1 MKTLL
6 FTALLTCATLV
17 QAQATPIIIN
27 QPDGGQTV
35 CIVQGSYVTC
45 Y

>member
-1 MKTLL
+1 MKKLL
-6 FTALLTCATLV
+6 ALLTLAICLN
-17 QAQATPIIIN
+17 AQAKTIIIN

-35 CIVQGSYVTC
+35 CIVQGTVVTC